1 LPRPRLTAQSIVL
14 LCAIAAAVIVGTYV
28 RLWLLGNQG
37 INSDE
42 ATVGLMAHQI
52 VRGHFSTFYWGQ
64 SYGGGEPYIVA
75 AAFGVF
81 GQSAFMLNFAPALLA
96 VAAALVVW
104 RIGLRLFSPWCAV
117 AAAALTWVWGEA
129 EVWNSVREIGFRG
142 VTLLLGLL
150 IVLLALRIRSA
161 LVHGDRPLVEL
172 FLVGLC
178 AGAGWWCSPEIVYF
192 AVPSAVFL
200 ALALYRHRV
209 RGSWIALGAALLG
222 LLLGSAPWLVATVTR
237 GGTFKQASSPVDY
250 FGRLQLFFTH
260 AAPIALGVRV
270 EGAGAWITSP
280 WLSVT
285 VLLFLAVATVA
296 AVGILWRDEAGRL
309 LVLIL
314 VLFPFLYAGFSAT
327 SFWNDARYVAYL
339 PPILA
344 LAWLGALWKV
354 AERHAP
360 ALASV
365 VLVVAV
371 VSTLVSFNDGYGALN
386 STSALT
392 SFKAN
397 PNTAL
402 TALSD
407 HLVGAKVK
415 DALAQYWV
423 ANDLGFI
430 SGGRVLALDPDSLR
444 NAPAS
449 AAQLASAEKTW
460 IFVNPDDLA
469 ASESALGVP
478 GQPSPG
484 GLSPSQVEAWAAA
497 HGVSVKT
504 TEVGPFIVA
513 QFGRSVSI
521 ADVT

>member
-1 LPRPRLTAQSIVL
+1 M
-14 LCAIAAAVIVGTYV
+14 AAAVLVGTYV

-64 SYGGGEPYIVA
+64 SYGGGEPYLVA
-75 AAFGVF
+75 ATFGVF
-81 GQSAFMLNFAPALLA
+81 GQSAFMLNFTPALLA
-96 VAAALVVW
+96 VAAALLVW
-104 RIGLRLFSPWCAV
+104 RIGLRLFSPWCA
-117 AAAALTWVWGEA
+117 AASAVLTWVWGEA
-129 EVWNSVREIGFRG
+129 EDWNSVREIGFRG
-142 VTLLLGLL
+142 ATLLLGLL
-150 IVLLALRIRSA
+150 IVLLSLRIHAA
-161 LVHGDRPLVEL
+161 LVKGERPLLEW

-192 AVPSAVFL
+192 AVPSSVFL
-200 ALALYRHRV
+200 AVALYRHRG
-209 RGSWIALGAALLG
+209 RDSWVALGAALLG
-222 LLLGSAPWLVATVTR
+222 LLLGSLPWLIATVTR
-237 GGTFKQASSPVDY
+237 GGTFDQAPSPVSY
-250 FGRLQLFFTH
+250 VGRLQLFFTH

-280 WLSVT
+280 WLSVA
-285 VLLFLAVATVA
+285 VLLLLAVATVGA
-296 AVGILWRDEAGRL
+296 LAVLCGEEPARL
-309 LVLIL
+309 LVLVL
-314 VLFPFLYAGFSAT
+314 VLFPFLYAAFSAT

-344 LAWLGALWKV
+344 LAWMGALWKV
-354 AERHAP
+354 AERYAP

-365 VLVVAV
+365 VLVAAI

-386 STSALT
+386 STSAMT
-392 SFKAN
+392 SFAAN

-407 HLVGAKVK
+407 HLVGAKVR
-415 DALAQYWV
+415 DVLAQYWV

-449 AAQLASAEKTW
+449 AAQLAAAERTW

-484 GLSPSQVEAWAAA
+484 GLSVSQVEAWASA

-504 TEVGPFIVA
+504 KEVGPFIVA
-513 QFGRSVSI
+513 QFSRSVSV